1 MKIKVGQSEE
11 IHMLPMSGSDS
22 DGNCYEVSSRY
33 LIKNKK
39 PILPIMGEFHY
50 ARYPADEWETAICK
64 MKAGGVQI
72 LATYIFWIHHEEN
85 KGVWDFTGSKDI
97 RKFLELCKKN
107 QMPVWLRIG
116 PWAHGEC
123 RNGGYPDWL
132 VEELGDRGFGISPQI
147 REKYAEEGR
156 KVHEART
163 NDSVY
168 IAYVRNYWER
178 ISTEIKGCMCK
189 DGGAVIGIQL
199 ENEYCHAGGPRDK
212 REGRKHM
219 ETLKKLALELG
230 FETPYYTATG
240 WGGAIV
246 LENET
251 LPVLGGYVD
260 APWAEHIHEMPVS
273 ENFLI
278 KPYYNRAEKD
288 VEEETFLR
296 ENNPYLTAELGG
308 GLQVT
313 AHRRT
318 YPFGR
323 DIEAQS
329 MCVLGAGASLL
340 GYYMYH
346 GGVNPMGKDAYKY
359 SVYQESK
366 ASGYFNDLP
375 IRSYDFEAFIHESG
389 KLNESYFRLKKL
401 HTLTACFGENIVC
414 ATAYFP
420 DERPDNPEDM
430 STPRISL
437 RYNHDTKEGF
447 LFLNNHQ
454 RLRNMDEIK
463 GLCVEIEIDVPGIS
477 EQNLVITNINCASG
491 ECAVIPVNL
500 QMQDSRLISTNASLL
515 AKVSERYYFYY
526 DSVHF
531 QDKPYFNY
539 VGVPYED
546 VVVLTKE
553 EAEHAY
559 VYRNQL
565 YITEHILYEQD
576 GKICV
581 HASNDGA
588 QIRVYG
594 EYDKYNKYIDLR
606 LVPKNM
612 TRVSVKTRQ
621 SSFEETTQV
630 LELADH
636 YNDVPADKGCK
647 VYEIDICIDQ
657 FAKELYEIY
666 LNISFA
672 GDKAQLYNQ
681 DFLLTDW
688 FANGDDWNVALKR
701 YHYPTKLKLV
711 VYPFNEQVYY
721 DLLPQKGC
729 ELLAV
734 TAEVEYKLYMD

>member
-1 MKIKVGQSEE
+1 MKIKVGQPEE
-11 IHMLPMSGSDS
+11 IHILPMGGSGSD
-22 DGNCYEVSSRY
+22 GNFYEVSSRY

-72 LATYIFWIHHEEN
+72 LATYVFWIHHEEN

-132 VEELGDRGFGISPQI
+132 VEELGDRGFGISLQV
-147 REKYAEEGR
+147 REKYAKEGR
-156 KVHEART
+156 EVHEART
-163 NDSVY
+163 NDPVY
-168 IAYVRNYWER
+168 MAYVRHYWER
-178 ISTEIKGCMCK
+178 LFAEIKGCMCK

-230 FETPYYTATG
+230 FEVPYYTATG

-260 APWAEHIHEMPVS
+260 APWAEHIHEMPAS

-288 VEEETFLR
+288 AEETFLR

-308 GLQVT
+308 GLQAT

-318 YPFGR
+318 YPFGK

-346 GGVNPMGKDAYKY
+346 GGVNPMGKGACKY

-401 HTLTACFGENIVC
+401 HMLTACFGENIVC

-420 DERPDNPEDM
+420 DMNPDSPEDM

-447 LFLNNHQ
+447 LFLSNHQ
-454 RLRNMDEIK
+454 RLRTMDEIK
-463 GLCVEIEIDVPGIS
+463 GLCVEIEISG
-477 EQNLVITNINCASG
+477 QNLVVTNINCASG

-500 QMQDSRLISTNASLL
+500 QMQSSRLISTNASLL
-515 AKVSERYYFYY
+515 AKVSGRYYFYY

-539 VGVPYED
+539 AGAPYED

-559 VYRNQL
+559 LYGNQL

-581 HASNDGA
+581 HAGNDGA
-588 QIRVYG
+588 KIRVYG
-594 EYDKYNKYIDLR
+594 NYDKYIDLY
-606 LVPKNM
+606 LAPPKNM
-612 TRVSVKTRQ
+612 THVSVKTKQ
-621 SSFEETTQV
+621 SSFEKTAQV

-636 YNDVPADKGCK
+636 YNDAPADKDCK
-647 VYEIDICIDQ
+647 VYEMDICIDR
-657 FAKELYEIY
+657 FAKELHEIY
-666 LNISFA
+666 LNINFA
-672 GDKAQLYNQ
+672 GDRAQLY
-681 DFLLTDW
+681 DEDSLLTDW

-701 YHYPTKLKLV
+701 YHYPTKLRLV
-711 VYPFNEQVYY
+711 VYPFHEQVYY

>member
-1 MKIKVGQSEE
+1 MKIKVGQPEE
-11 IHMLPMSGSDS
+11 VHMLPMGGSDS

-72 LATYIFWIHHEEN
+72 LATYVFWIHHEEN
-85 KGVWDFTGSKDI
+85 KGVWDFTGNRDI

-132 VEELGDRGFGISPQI
+132 VEELGDRGFGISPQV
-147 REKYAEEGR
+147 REKYEKEGR
-156 KVHEART
+156 EVHEART
-163 NDSVY
+163 NDPVY
-168 IAYVRNYWER
+168 MAYVRNYWER
-178 ISTEIKGCMCK
+178 LSAEIKGCMCK
-189 DGGAVIGIQL
+189 DGGAAIGIQL

-230 FETPYYTATG
+230 FEVPYYTATG
-240 WGGAIV
+240 WGGAVV

-260 APWAEHIHEMPVS
+260 EPWAEHIHEMPAS

-278 KPYYNRAEKD
+278 QPYYNRAEKD
-288 VEEETFLR
+288 EEETFLR

-346 GGVNPMGKDAYKY
+346 GGVNPMGNGACQY

-401 HTLTACFGENIVC
+401 HTLTDCFGENIVC

-420 DERPDNPEDM
+420 DRQPDNPEDM

-437 RYNHDTKEGF
+437 RYNHSTEEGF
-447 LFLNNHQ
+447 LFLSNHQ
-454 RLRNMDEIK
+454 RLRDMDEIK
-463 GLCVEIEIDVPGIS
+463 GLCVEIEIKISGGS
-477 EQNLVITNINCASG
+477 EQKFTIENINCASG

-500 QMQDSRLISTNASLL
+500 QMQGSRLISTNASLL
-515 AKVSERYYFYY
+515 AEVSGRYYFYY

-539 VGVPYED
+539 AGAPYED

-559 VYRNQL
+559 LYGNQL
-565 YITEHILYEQD
+565 YITEHILYKQD

-581 HASNDGA
+581 HAGNDGA
-588 QIRVYG
+588 KVRVYG
-594 EYDKYNKYIDLR
+594 NYGNYIDLR
-606 LVPKNM
+606 LAPPKNM
-612 TRVSVKTRQ
+612 THVSVKARQ
-621 SSFEETTQV
+621 GSFEETAQV
-630 LELADH
+630 LELANH
-636 YNDVPADKGCK
+636 YNDAPADKGCK

-657 FAKELYEIY
+657 FAKELHEIY
-666 LNISFA
+666 LNINFA
-672 GDKAQLYNQ
+672 GDRAQLYGK
-681 DFLLTDW
+681 DSLLTDW
-688 FANGDDWNVALKR
+688 FANGDGWNVALKR
-701 YHYPTKLKLV
+701 YQYPTKLMLV
-711 VYPFNEQVYY
+711 VYPFHEQVYY
-721 DLLPQKGC
+721 DLPPQKGC
-729 ELLAV
+729 GLLSVA
-734 TAEVEYKLYMD
+734 AEVEYKLYMD